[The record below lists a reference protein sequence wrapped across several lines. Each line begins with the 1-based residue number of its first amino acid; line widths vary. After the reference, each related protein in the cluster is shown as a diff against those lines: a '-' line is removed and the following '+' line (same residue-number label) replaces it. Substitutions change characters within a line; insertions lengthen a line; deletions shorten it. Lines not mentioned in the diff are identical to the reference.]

1 MHSKDYGSPF
11 VYCSIVEEVAF
22 IADRRLAKEEDKVLL
37 VGQWEETKSY
47 HNP

>member
-11 VYCSIVEEVAF
+11 VYCSIVEEAAF